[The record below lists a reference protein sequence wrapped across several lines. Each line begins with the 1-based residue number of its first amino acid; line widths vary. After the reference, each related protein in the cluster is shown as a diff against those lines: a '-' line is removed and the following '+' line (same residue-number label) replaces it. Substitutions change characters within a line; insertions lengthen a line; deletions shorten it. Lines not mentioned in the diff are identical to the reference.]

1 MNESKQFLRAAE
13 AAKML
18 DISLA
23 MAYRIIR
30 QLNDE
35 LKAEGYITVAGRVNR
50 KYLEKKIY
58 NVAG

>member
-13 AAKML
+13 VAKML